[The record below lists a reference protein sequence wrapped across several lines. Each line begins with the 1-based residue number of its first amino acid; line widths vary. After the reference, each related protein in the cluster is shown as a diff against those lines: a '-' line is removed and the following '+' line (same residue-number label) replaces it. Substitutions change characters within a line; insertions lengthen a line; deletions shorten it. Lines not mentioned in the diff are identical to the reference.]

1 VFNFGMRAV
10 ILLLTGLHE
19 KRKLLR
25 EMTGLTL
32 IFLGLIILAIR
43 PFGFRTFLSG
53 LGHDN
58 IFSLL
63 VVTFAVAIILVMLQG
78 TGLIFPGR
86 SEREKRTV
94 LNSTNLQ

>member
-1 VFNFGMRAV
+1 
-10 ILLLTGLHE
+10 
-19 KRKLLR
+19 
-25 EMTGLTL
+25 MTGLTL

-63 VVTFAVAIILVMLQG
+63 VVTFAVAIILVMLQ
-78 TGLIFPGR
+78 
-86 SEREKRTV
+86 E
-94 LNSTNLQ
+94 QD